1 MYPVL
6 TSRPVPVSIRSFLLI
21 ALALALSPAL
31 ALPVYDPGTLSFTTS
46 DQGMWGSGGGTAPA
60 MKTYSTSWSDSFTIG
75 GITGGVSTVPGTPY
89 PEDHGYGEWHKTH
102 CHSWWCA
109 VDPHVPYWEW
119 HSRIEW
125 HTPTITVDTRTGL
138 VADISTSGSVGLS
151 SSLGFNGGTIDATV
165 AYDPSLILPED
176 VRPGEFFSLAPAE
189 TLSDGYLASTFPTL
203 TGEISA
209 SLAVSID
216 TSIQSCVLGAGCS
229 TSDYSLLDIP
239 STNLDIFK
247 INTPDLPPDTAS
259 FFGLDGLPFDVT
271 RGTVWAD
278 FAVPP
283 GSVILSLPGA
293 DRPRLGAG
301 FNLGNLTLDYPDLP
315 TSGGLDGDRLVAS
328 GTFDNLVQINAD
340 LDAAAVANGLI
351 PPLGAVA
358 YAGPLTFRG
367 DLLDIDLGPTIDLS
381 QRLVLDPTLMVDLA
395 FDHPVL
401 LEGGGEITAWSGAW
415 DAIPRLALHD
425 GHEVNVTPTFWVD
438 ALLENQ
444 TSLGFDLTLFLDV
457 LKGTISL
464 SLLSSPTLSLVNE
477 DYALPLGSVDVFNDS
492 FDLGGFRHVTA
503 EPFTLAAYIPSTSV
517 PEPGTL
523 LLFAAGLLGL
533 GAGRRR
539 WDPATS

>member
-1 MYPVL
+1 MHPAPS
-6 TSRPVPVSIRSFLLI
+6 SRPIPVPAILLI
-21 ALALALSPAL
+21 ASAFALSPAEAIPL
-31 ALPVYDPGTLSFTTS
+31 YDPGPLSFTTS
-46 DQGMWGSGGGTAPA
+46 NQSMWGSGEGTAPVT
-60 MKTYSTSWSDSFTIG
+60 KTYSKSWSDSFTIG
-75 GITGGVSTVPGTPY
+75 GITGGVSTTPGIPY
-89 PEDHGYGEWHKTH
+89 VEDHGYGEWHETH

-119 HSRIEW
+119 HPRTEW

-138 VADISTSGSVGLS
+138 KADIGTSGSVGLS

-165 AYDPSLILPED
+165 TYAPSLTLPENI
-176 VRPGEFFSLAPAE
+176 RPGEFFSLAPAE
-189 TLSDGYLASTFPTL
+189 TLSDGAL
-203 TGEISA
+203 TGFFPALTGRVSA

-216 TSIQSCVLGAGCS
+216 TSIESCTLGAGCS
-229 TSDYSLLDIP
+229 TSDFNLLDIP
-239 STNLDIFK
+239 TTNLDIFK
-247 INTPDLPPDTAS
+247 SNTPDLPPDTAS
-259 FFGLDGLPFDVT
+259 LFGLDGLPFDVT

-301 FNLGNLTLDYPDLP
+301 FNLGNLVLDYPGLP

-351 PPLGAVA
+351 PALGAVA

-381 QRLVLDPTLMVDLA
+381 QRLSLYPTLMVDLA

-401 LEGGGEITAWSGAW
+401 LEGDGAITTWSGPW

-444 TSLGFDLTLFLDV
+444 TSLDFDLTLSVDV
-457 LKGTISL
+457 LKGSISL
-464 SLLSSPTLSLVNE
+464 SLLTSPTLSLVND
-477 DYALPLGSVDVFNDS
+477 DYVISLGSVDVFNES
-492 FDLGGFRHVTA
+492 FPLGGFRSVTA
-503 EPFTLAAYIPSTSV
+503 KPFTLSAYISSNAV

-523 LLFAAGLLGL
+523 LLVVAGLLGL
-533 GAGRRR
+533 GAGRKRR
-539 WDPATS
+539 DHASS